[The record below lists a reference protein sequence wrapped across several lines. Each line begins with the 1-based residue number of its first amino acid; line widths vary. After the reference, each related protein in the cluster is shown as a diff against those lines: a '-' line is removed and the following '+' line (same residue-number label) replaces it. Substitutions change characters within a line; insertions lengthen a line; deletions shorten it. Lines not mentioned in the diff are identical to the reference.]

1 MWVTK
6 QFGSNGQTVISQ
18 QAWDML
24 SPDDQA
30 ECMSHLPSFD
40 VVWDHSKNG
49 DDVIASQPKL
59 VDGFFEKNLSLQ
71 EDIRTFQVT
80 AVPQRSV
87 SDAP

>member
-1 MWVTK
+1 
-6 QFGSNGQTVISQ
+6 
-18 QAWDML
+18 ML

-40 VVWDHSKNG
+40 VMWDLSKNT

-80 AVPQRSV
+80 VVPQCFV